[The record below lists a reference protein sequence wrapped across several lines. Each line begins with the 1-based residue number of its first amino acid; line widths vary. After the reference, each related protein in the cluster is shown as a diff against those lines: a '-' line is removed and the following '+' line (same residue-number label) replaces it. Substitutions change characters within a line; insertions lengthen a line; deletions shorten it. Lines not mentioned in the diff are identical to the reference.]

1 MKALLEC
8 IPCIIRQAIQILKSN
23 VKDPK
28 KRVKVIRALLRR
40 LEKLDLMKLTPPEAT
55 KFAHAEMQK
64 LIGIDDLYEK
74 EKVKGNKEA
83 LKLYPSLKKRVS
95 KANDPLNMALRLAIA
110 GNIIDYGALSHF
122 CIDSAIKSALK
133 DKFAI
138 DNYQEFKRR
147 LKKADKILY
156 VGDNTGEI
164 VFDKLFIE
172 VLQQYTDAEIVFAV
186 KSKPA
191 LNDVM
196 MKDAKFV
203 GMDKVCRVI
212 ESGSDNAGTILPKTT
227 KQFKKEYQAAD
238 FVISKGQGN
247 LETLIDPR
255 KTIFYLLMMKCP
267 YLGVHYGVEKG
278 AIILMLNHAKK
289 KIS

>member
-28 KRVKVIRALLRR
+28 KRIEVIRAMLKR

-55 KFAHAEMQK
+55 KFAHEEMKK
-64 LIGIDDLYEK
+64 LIDKEDLYEK
-74 EKVKGNKEA
+74 EKIKGNKEA
-83 LKLYPSLKKRVS
+83 LKLYPSLKSMVKNA
-95 KANDPLNMALRLAIA
+95 KDPLNMALRLAIA
-110 GNIIDYGALSHF
+110 GNIIDYGALSDF
-122 CIDSAIKSALK
+122 CIDSAIRSAVK
-133 DKFAI
+133 NKFAV
-138 DNYQEFKRR
+138 DNYTDFKRR
-147 LKKADKILY
+147 LKKAEKILY

-172 VLQQYTDAEIVFAV
+172 VLQQYSDAEIVFVV

-212 ESGSDNAGTILPKTT
+212 KSGSDNAGTILSQATRE
-227 KQFKKEYQAAD
+227 FKKEYREAD
-238 FVISKGQGN
+238 FVIAKGQGN

-267 YLGVHYGVEKG
+267 YLGVHYGVAKG
-278 AIILMLNHAKK
+278 AIILIRGHKK
-289 KIS
+289 A